1 MSGHSKWAN
10 IKTRKE
16 GQDKKK
22 GKVFSKMAKLIE
34 IAARKGG
41 DPETNPSLRLTIEK
55 ARSFNMPND
64 NIIRAIKKGS
74 GEDKEGGTLE
84 ELIYEA
90 YGPAGSQLIIEAI
103 TDNKNRTLSDVRHLI
118 TEHGGRLAESGS
130 VKWNFNQ
137 MGVISIEKEKFTPQ
151 NKEELE
157 LSLIDAGAEDI
168 KWREDILE
176 AYTKPENLENLKST
190 LKNQGIEIDNS
201 GLEWVPK
208 NEIEIKEETAKKQ
221 IEGLLDALDENDDVK
236 DIYSNV
242 TPGTFS

>member
-41 DPETNPSLRLTIEK
+41 DPETNPTLRLTIDK
-55 ARSFNMPND
+55 ARSFNMPNE
-64 NIIRAIKKGS
+64 NVIRAIKKGS
-74 GEDKEGGTLE
+74 GEDKEGGQLE
-84 ELIYEA
+84 EGLYEA
-90 YGPAGSQLIIEAI
+90 YGPEGSQLIIEVI
-103 TDNKNRTLSDVRHLI
+103 TDNKNRTLSDVRHIL

-137 MGVISIEKEKFTPQ
+137 AGAIFIDKTKVASQ

-157 LSLIDAGAEDI
+157 LALIDGGAEDI
-168 KWREDILE
+168 KWKDDVLE
-176 AYTKPENLENLKST
+176 IYAKPENLEKLKEAV
-190 LKNQGIEIDNS
+190 KKQGIEIDES
-201 GLEWVPK
+201 RLEWVPK
-208 NEIEIKEETAKKQ
+208 NEIEIKEPQAKKQ
-221 IEGLLDALDENDDVK
+221 IEALFEELDENDDVK
-236 DIYSNV
+236 DVYSNV
-242 TPGTFS
+242 SL

>member
-41 DPETNPSLRLTIEK
+41 DPETNPSLRLIIEK

-64 NIIRAIKKGS
+64 NVARAIKKGT
-74 GEDKEGGTLE
+74 GEDKEGGHLE
-84 ELIYEA
+84 EGLYEA
-90 YGPAGSQLIIEAI
+90 YGPEGSQIIIETI
-103 TDNKNRTLSDVRHLI
+103 TDNKNRTLSEVRHIL
-118 TEHGGRLAESGS
+118 TERGGRLAESGS

-137 MGVISIEKEKFTPQ
+137 MGAIFIDKTKASSQ

-157 LSLIDAGAEDI
+157 LRLIDAGAEDI
-168 KWREDILE
+168 KWKNEALE
-176 AYTKPENLENLKST
+176 IYTKSENLENLKEVI
-190 LKNQGIEIDNS
+190 KNQGIEIEES
-201 GLEWVPK
+201 GLGWVPK
-208 NEIEIKEETAKKQ
+208 NEIEIRDPQTKKQ
-221 IEGLLDALDENDDVK
+221 IESLFEELDENDDVK

-242 TPGTFS
+242 NI

>member
-64 NIIRAIKKGS
+64 NIIRAIKKGT
-74 GEDKEGGTLE
+74 GEDKEGGVLE
-84 ELIYEA
+84 EILYEA
-90 YGPAGSQLIIEAI
+90 YGPEGSQLIIETI
-103 TDNKNRTLSDVRHLI
+103 TDNKNRTLSDVRHII

-137 MGVISIEKEKFTPQ
+137 LGAVVVEKTKIADK
-151 NKEELE
+151 NKDELE
-157 LSLIDAGAEDI
+157 LNLIDAGADDI
-168 KWREDILE
+168 KWREEILE
-176 AYTKPENLENLKST
+176 IYTKPENLEKVKSA
-190 LKNQGIEIDNS
+190 LRGQSIEIDNA

-208 NEIEIKEETAKKQ
+208 NEIEITDDAVKKQ

-236 DIYSNV
+236 DVYSNV
-242 TPGTFS
+242 NL

>member
-41 DPETNPSLRLTIEK
+41 DPETNPTLRLTIDK

-64 NIIRAIKKGS
+64 NIVRAIKKGS
-74 GEDKEGGTLE
+74 GEDKEGGQLE
-84 ELIYEA
+84 EGLYEA
-90 YGPAGSQLIIEAI
+90 YGPEGSQLIIEVI
-103 TDNKNRTLSDVRHLI
+103 TDNKNRTLSDVRHIL

-137 MGVISIEKEKFTPQ
+137 MGAVFVDLSKAQLQ
-151 NKEELE
+151 NKEETE
-157 LSLIDAGAEDI
+157 LKLIDAGAEDI
-168 KWREDILE
+168 KWKDEVLE
-176 AYTKPENLENLKST
+176 VYTKPENLENLKEAI
-190 LKNQGIEIDNS
+190 KKQNIEIDES
-201 GLEWVPK
+201 GLEWMAK
-208 NEIEIKEETAKKQ
+208 NDIEIQESQAKKQ
-221 IEGLLDALDENDDVK
+221 IESLLEELDENDDVK
-236 DIYSNV
+236 DVYSNINL
-242 TPGTFS
+242 

>member
-22 GKVFSKMAKLIE
+22 GKNFSKMAKLIE

-55 ARSFNMPND
+55 AKSFNMPND
-64 NIIRAIKKGS
+64 NIVRAIKKGT
-74 GEDKEGGTLE
+74 GEDKEGGILE

-90 YGPAGSQLIIEAI
+90 YGPGGSQLIIEAI

-137 MGVISIEKEKFTPQ
+137 LGAISIEKEKVAAK

-176 AYTKPENLENLKST
+176 VYTKPENLENLKNVF
-190 LKNQGIEIDNS
+190 KNQGLEIDNS

-208 NEIEIKEETAKKQ
+208 NEIEIRDEATKKQ
-221 IEGLLDALDENDDVK
+221 IENLLDALDENDDVK
-236 DIYSNV
+236 DVYSNIN
-242 TPGTFS
+242 PGTFS